1 MGSIHELVRGNELFV
16 ATEDQSVL
24 DVARLMGQH
33 NIGAVPVLRD
43 GDLVGVFS
51 ERDIMKRVV
60 AVGRDPQKTR
70 VGEVMSTEV
79 YAVSPDAMLEDCM
92 VLMKMHSIRH
102 LPIVEGGRLVG
113 VVSLRD
119 ILLHEVTEMDG
130 EVRAMRAYIQSGT

>member
-1 MGSIHELVRGNELFV
+1 MGSIYDLVRGNQLIV
-16 ATEDQSVL
+16 ATEEQIVTE
-24 DVARLMGQH
+24 VARLMGEH
-33 NIGAVPVLRD
+33 NVGAVPVLR
-43 GDLVGVFS
+43 GADLVGVFS

-60 AVGRDPQKTR
+60 AEGRDPQKTR
-70 VGEVMSTEV
+70 VGDVMSTDV
-79 YAVSPDAMLEDCM
+79 HAVSPSETLQDCM

-102 LPIVEGGRLVG
+102 LPIVDANRLVG

>member
-1 MGSIHELVRGNELFV
+1 MGSIYDLVRGNELIV
-16 ATEDQSVL
+16 ATEEQSVSE
-24 DVARLMGQH
+24 VARLMAEH
-33 NIGAVPVLRD
+33 NVGAVPVVR
-43 GDLVGVFS
+43 GTDLVGVFS

-60 AVGRDPQKTR
+60 AEGRDPQKTR

-79 YAVSPDAMLEDCM
+79 RAVSPRETLEDCM
-92 VLMKMHSIRH
+92 VLMKMHGIRH
-102 LPIVEGGRLVG
+102 LPIVESNRLVG